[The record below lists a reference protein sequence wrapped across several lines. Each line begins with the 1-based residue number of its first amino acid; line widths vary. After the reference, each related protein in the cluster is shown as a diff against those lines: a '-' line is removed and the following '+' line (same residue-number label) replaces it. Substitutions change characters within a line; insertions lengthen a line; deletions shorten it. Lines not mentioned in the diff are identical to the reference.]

1 MNQMIISIPEDNKH
15 EAFVFGLA
23 SGTAYESL
31 NRESKGGWLN
41 MDIINGKPVSQ
52 HTSSPLDTLSIQGKW
67 FGADGMKSIN
77 TLREINRL
85 KKPVMLTDTYGY
97 NLGMWKFM
105 QVSERQRRV
114 IDDGTAMVVEFSLQL
129 EEYGNG

>member
-1 MNQMIISIPEDNKH
+1 MNQMIISIPEDNKR

-85 KKPVMLTDTYGY
+85 KKPVML
-97 NLGMWKFM
+97 
-105 QVSERQRRV
+105 
-114 IDDGTAMVVEFSLQL
+114 
-129 EEYGNG
+129 

>member
-1 MNQMIISIPEDNKH
+1 MNQMIISIPEDNQK

-31 NRESKGGWLN
+31 NHESKGGWVN

-52 HTSSPLDTLSIQGKW
+52 HASIPLDTLSIQGKW
-67 FGADGMKSIN
+67 FGAAGMKSIN
-77 TLREINRL
+77 TLREIKRL
-85 KKPVMLTDTYGY
+85 NKPIMLTDSYGY
-97 NLGMWKFM
+97 NLRMWKIM

>member
-1 MNQMIISIPEDNKH
+1 
-15 EAFVFGLA
+15 
-23 SGTAYESL
+23 
-31 NRESKGGWLN
+31 
-41 MDIINGKPVSQ
+41 
-52 HTSSPLDTLSIQGKW
+52 
-67 FGADGMKSIN
+67 
-77 TLREINRL
+77 
-85 KKPVMLTDTYGY
+85 MLTDTYGY